1 MSDKFQDYILN
12 PEIQFFLQDHQSFY
26 ASSIQRVKD
35 ILPKFIMTRRFITF
49 DLRNWFYEKFK
60 TSIILHHSSSKA
72 SIIKYYINII
82 FWY

>member
-49 DLRNWFYEKFK
+49 DLRN
-60 TSIILHHSSSKA
+60 
-72 SIIKYYINII
+72 
-82 FWY
+82 